1 MVKSGTSFLLGVVV
15 GIGAGVLIKRIRI
28 IVEEDKPDLVIRQL
42 NDSLL
47 ELEERARKLETR
59 FSST

>member
-1 MVKSGTSFLLGVVV
+1 LVKSGTSFLLGVVV

>member
-1 MVKSGTSFLLGVVV
+1 VKSGTSFLLGVVV

>member
-1 MVKSGTSFLLGVVV
+1 VKSGTSFLLGVVV
-15 GIGAGVLIKRIRI
+15 GLGAGVLIKRIRI
-28 IVEEDKPDLVIRQL
+28 IVEEEKPDKVIRQL

-47 ELEERARKLETR
+47 ELEQRASKLESR

>member
-1 MVKSGTSFLLGVVV
+1 MKSGTSFLLGVVV

>member
-1 MVKSGTSFLLGVVV
+1 LVKSGTSFLLGVVV

-28 IVEEDKPDLVIRQL
+28 IVEEDKPDRVIRQL

>member
-1 MVKSGTSFLLGVVV
+1 
-15 GIGAGVLIKRIRI
+15 VLIKRIRI
-28 IVEEDKPDLVIRQL
+28 IVEEDKPDRVIRQL